1 MDRQAEGAGVNAP
14 AGDPPAPGNRIG
26 EASPEIGG
34 LAKTLIPDGAEM
46 LVDAEH
52 DQDEF
57 SDDAR
62 EHDADDDAG
71 DGVEQHQESG
81 ERVERHRGQPRE
93 NPGQAEQTD
102 QCDDQPVERLDNRWR
117 DKTVPLE

>member
-14 AGDPPAPGNRIG
+14 GGDPPAPGNRIG

-62 EHDADDDAG
+62 EHDADDCSEETRKD
-71 DGVEQHQESG
+71 DKESA
-81 ERVERHRGQPRE
+81 ERIERHGR
-93 NPGQAEQTD
+93 
-102 QCDDQPVERLDNRWR
+102 
-117 DKTVPLE
+117 KT